1 MRNDNYVSNSRTRM
15 KYTCVVTSSSTP
27 CTERLFSKCAL
38 AYRFECTNH
47 CFKFNYMT
55 DIARSGSVILG
66 HFTFFGGGGGSSNIN
81 KIRFDRLGVNRF
93 RSSWDEVPKRV
104 FLGFKF

>member
-1 MRNDNYVSNSRTRM
+1 
-15 KYTCVVTSSSTP
+15 
-27 CTERLFSKCAL
+27 
-38 AYRFECTNH
+38 
-47 CFKFNYMT
+47 MT

-93 RSSWDEVPKRV
+93 RSSWDEVPKECSWVLSFERR
-104 FLGFKF
+104 GPRQYHRAE